1 MKPSMKG
8 LLLALVLWG
17 SLLPAAWAAGGNTT
31 EQGAAAQEP
40 AEGAGGHL
48 ETSQPLA
55 ESGIS
60 RQKDLKAELL
70 ARYGTREKA
79 REEFKDP
86 RNDVQFSLPEGF
98 ALQGLYGRGKHQE
111 DILMRASRGDTM
123 LVYMANGAMM
133 KTDGEKEAKPFQS
146 EKIMLELTLRTYE
159 EEA

>member
-1 MKPSMKG
+1 MDYNKNCNDPSNRRGLGPTGVHMKPSMKG

-48 ETSQPLA
+48 ETSQSLA

-79 REEFKDP
+79 REEFRDP
-86 RNDVQFSLPEGF
+86 RNDVQFSLPKGF

-111 DILMRASRGDTM
+111 DILMRAS
-123 LVYMANGAMM
+123 
-133 KTDGEKEAKPFQS
+133 GEIRCWCTWP
-146 EKIMLELTLRTYE
+146 TGP
-159 EEA
+159 